1 MAKEIIWT
9 RNAEDDLLNV
19 INYLKYNWPESV
31 SEKFLGILY
40 NKIRLL
46 SLQPRL
52 GRKTSFHPAYRRFL
66 ITRHNVLIYSVHRK
80 HLVIHRLKDTRQKK

>member
-1 MAKEIIWT
+1 MVKEIIWT
-9 RNAEDDLLNV
+9 GNAENDLLNV
-19 INYLKYNWPESV
+19 INYLKYHW
-31 SEKFLGILY
+31 SETAADKFLSILF
-40 NKIRLL
+40 NKINLL

-52 GRKTSFHPAYRRFL
+52 GRKTSFHRAYRRFM